1 MARRKTENR
10 NIEVILL
17 QNDKHLG
24 EKFEIVKVRPI
35 FARNVLFVKN
45 IAVMA
50 DIGNKN
56 KFAQKMKAAEHDR
69 SKKVQGLEELFM
81 KMQQDGGIVI
91 TKKAN
96 KENTLYAK
104 IDENEISEMIK
115 QVYGIILEPHYI
127 KLKKKLTAIGQ
138 FTVPFLYKDIK
149 KDFTVIVKKDI
160 SEEKTKNE
168 SDETNKNDVGGE
180 KNLDEKKVVKKTKEE
195 IKAEKEA
202 QKKKDKAEKIKTLK
216 GKYK

>member
-69 SKKVQGLEELFM
+69 SKKVQ
-81 KMQQDGGIVI
+81 
-91 TKKAN
+91 
-96 KENTLYAK
+96 
-104 IDENEISEMIK
+104 
-115 QVYGIILEPHYI
+115 
-127 KLKKKLTAIGQ
+127 
-138 FTVPFLYKDIK
+138 
-149 KDFTVIVKKDI
+149 
-160 SEEKTKNE
+160 
-168 SDETNKNDVGGE
+168 
-180 KNLDEKKVVKKTKEE
+180 
-195 IKAEKEA
+195 
-202 QKKKDKAEKIKTLK
+202 
-216 GKYK
+216 

>member
-1 MARRKTENR
+1 
-10 NIEVILL
+10 
-17 QNDKHLG
+17 
-24 EKFEIVKVRPI
+24 
-35 FARNVLFVKN
+35 
-45 IAVMA
+45 
-50 DIGNKN
+50 
-56 KFAQKMKAAEHDR
+56 
-69 SKKVQGLEELFM
+69 
-81 KMQQDGGIVI
+81 VI

-115 QVYGIILEPHYI
+115 QVYWIILEPHYI
-127 KLKKKLTAIGQ
+127 KLKKKLTAIWQ

-168 SDETNKNDVGGE
+168 SDETNKNDVWWE